1 MKIGILT
8 FSAAFNFGAVLQCYG
23 LYETI
28 KSLGHDV
35 TVIDYRPSYLS
46 SIKRGSSLRQLT
58 KYLLSYVAYGSDIY
72 LRRKVNNAYL
82 TFEHQNMQLTKPC
95 YDAIELGEEILPFDY
110 IVVGSD
116 QVWNPRFNANDVAWY
131 GLDGYSSPQWITYAA
146 SAGSTKFTT
155 EELSFLKNK
164 LSNFCHISVRETFLR
179 DMVQSLLSRE
189 KDVPIVL
196 DPSLLAEPSIWHRW
210 ERPIEKNDYIL
221 TYQAR
226 ESDDVFRIAR
236 EVSKQLGNIKIIPID
251 FYPNVKRNGYKKY
264 IASPSDFISLI
275 KNARCVITTSFHGT
289 AFSILCKTPFYTI
302 RLEDGADGRA
312 ENLLQQLGLSNR
324 MIHKHE
330 HPPFEPVVFNT
341 AHERLAECRKYSL
354 NYLKYSLV

>member
-1 MKIGILT
+1 MKVGILT
-8 FSAAFNFGAVLQCYG
+8 FSSAFNFGAALQCYG

-46 SIKRGSSLRQLT
+46 SIKRDSSLRQLT
-58 KYLLSYVAYGSDIY
+58 KYLLSYVFYGSDIY

-82 TFEHQNMQLTKPC
+82 AFEHQNMKLTKPC
-95 YDAIELGEEILPFDY
+95 YDTIDLGKEILPFDY

-116 QVWNPRFNANDVAWY
+116 QVWNPRFNANDIAWY
-131 GLDGYSSPQWITYAA
+131 GLDGNSSPQWITYAA
-146 SAGSTKFTT
+146 SAGSTEFTT
-155 EELSFLKNK
+155 KELSFLKNK
-164 LSNFCHISVRETFLR
+164 LANFSHISVREPFLR
-179 DMVQSLLSRE
+179 DMVQSLLPRK

-210 ERPIEKNDYIL
+210 ESPIEKDNYIL

-226 ESDDVFRIAR
+226 ESDDVFRIAH

-251 FYPNVKRNGYKKY
+251 FYPNVESNGYKKY

-275 KNARCVITTSFHGT
+275 TNARCVITTSFHGT

-302 RLEDGADGRA
+302 RLNDGADGRA
-312 ENLLQQLGLSNR
+312 ENLLQQVGLSNR

-330 HPPFEPVVFNT
+330 RPKFEPIVFNT
-341 AHERLAECRKYSL
+341 AHECLAVCREYSL
-354 NYLKYSLV
+354 NYLKQSLV

>member
-8 FSAAFNFGAVLQCYG
+8 FSSAFNFGAVLQCYG
-23 LYETI
+23 LYEAI

-35 TVIDYRPSYLS
+35 AVIDYRPSYLS
-46 SIKRGSSLRQLT
+46 SIQRNLTIRQIT
-58 KYLLSYVAYGSDIY
+58 KYILSYVTYGSDIY
-72 LRRKVNNAYL
+72 LRRKVNSAYL
-82 TFEHQNMQLTKPC
+82 KFEHQNMQLTKPC
-95 YDAIELGEEILPFDY
+95 FNVVEISKEILPFDY

-116 QVWNPRFNANDVAWY
+116 QVWNPRYNAHDVAWY
-131 GLDGYSSPQWITYAA
+131 GLDGYSSPRWITYAA
-146 SAGSTKFTT
+146 SAGSTEFTR
-155 EELSFLKNK
+155 EELLFLKNK
-164 LSNFCHISVRETFLR
+164 LSNFCHISVREPFLR
-179 DMVQSLLSRE
+179 DMIQSLSSKER
-189 KDVPIVL
+189 DVPIVL
-196 DPSLLAEPSIWHRW
+196 DPSLLAEPSIWYRW
-210 ERPIEKNDYIL
+210 EKPIETDDYIL

-236 EVSKQLGNIKIIPID
+236 EVSKQLGGIKIIPID
-251 FYPNVKRNGYKKY
+251 FYPNVKKNGYKKY

-312 ENLLQQLGLSNR
+312 ANLLQQLGLSNR
-324 MIHKHE
+324 MLHKHE
-330 HPPFEPVVFNT
+330 QPKFELVDFNM
-341 AHERLAECRKYSL
+341 AHERLTEHRKYSL